1 MSTMPRSGRLWSLI
15 RNRLAKKG
23 LYDSAAY
30 WDSKAEDFEGLA
42 RSNWPSN
49 AYNARMDDE
58 QMKVLDR
65 VFDDV
70 RGLSVADVGCGTG
83 RASIHLA
90 IRGARVTGFDF
101 STQALAAAS
110 REAEQRGLAIQF
122 RAQNVFQP
130 PEPALVGTFDRAV
143 TIGCLG
149 IACSTADDL
158 SRALQHIASLLR
170 PGGRV
175 VFMEPIHRSRLLRR
189 ILKLGVKEWIDLSE
203 AAGLRFRERGGL
215 FFVPTRYAL
224 AFRELPREIVNPVFS
239 VGEQVLHA
247 WSGLDAW
254 LSDYKWL
261 LFEKESF

>member
-1 MSTMPRSGRLWSLI
+1 MSASPRSGQLWSLL

-30 WDSKAEDFEGLA
+30 WDSKAEEFEGLA

-65 VFDDV
+65 VFDQV
-70 RGLSVADVGCGTG
+70 RGLSVADIGCGTG
-83 RASIHLA
+83 RASMHLA

-101 STQALAAAS
+101 SAQALAAAA
-110 REAEQRGLAIQF
+110 REAEERGLSIQF

-130 PEPALVGTFDRAV
+130 PEPELVGTFDRAV

-149 IACSTADDL
+149 IACSSRDDL
-158 SRALQHIASLLR
+158 DRALHHIASLLR
-170 PGGRV
+170 PGGQV

-189 ILKLGVKEWIDLSE
+189 ILKLSVREWIE
-203 AAGLRFRERGGL
+203 ACESVGLHLRDRGGL
-215 FFVPTRYAL
+215 FFVPARFAL
-224 AFRELPREIVNPVFS
+224 AFRELPREIVNPVFTA
-239 VGEQVLHA
+239 GEQVLHA
-247 WSGLDAW
+247 WGGFDAW

-261 LFEKESF
+261 VFDKSP